1 MVQLVSAA
9 HTAQYFH
16 FVLAELLLPTV
27 EWRMKGMLH
36 WTGAVW
42 EGIEAVTA
50 AAAETTSDASIMDES
65 SSSSS
70 FTPRGNYHLRSS
82 SEARIECMMM
92 SGQIT
97 LARYGLSMALII
109 GLRNTAMA
117 VAVAVAA
124 K

>member
-9 HTAQYFH
+9 HTAQYFY
-16 FVLAELLLPTV
+16 FALAELLLTTV
-27 EWRMKGMLH
+27 EWRIVGMFH

-65 SSSSS
+65 S
-70 FTPRGNYHLRSS
+70 TRGNYHMRSI
-82 SEARIECMMM
+82 SEARIECMMRQRQEIFAPLR

-97 LARYGLSMALII
+97 LARMALII
-109 GLRNTAMA
+109 GLRNTA
-117 VAVAVAA
+117 VAVAA